1 MVSHAKFSEYNRG
14 IWLTLSVSYFCTGL
28 EHCQILF
35 TAHKSLHLNKDEIA
49 VLKLNAS
56 FQTEA
61 VSVGDSDHQ
70 LLVHLFIVY
79 FLLAFIPCV
88 PSLQGCLILRRPSFL
103 PLTVLLLLIWNY
115 FLW

>member
-1 MVSHAKFSEYNRG
+1 MSPTFVQTWNIAK
-14 IWLTLSVSYFCTGL
+14 YF
-28 EHCQILF
+28 F
-35 TAHKSLHLNKDEIA
+35 TAHKSLLFFFFLNKDEIA

-70 LLVHLFIVY
+70 LLVHLFIAY
-79 FLLAFIPCV
+79 FLLAFVPCV
-88 PSLQGCLILRRPSFL
+88 PSLQGCLNPRRPTFL

>member
-1 MVSHAKFSEYNRG
+1 MSPTFVQTWNIAK
-14 IWLTLSVSYFCTGL
+14 YF
-28 EHCQILF
+28 F
-35 TAHKSLHLNKDEIA
+35 TAHKSLFFFLNKDEIA

-70 LLVHLFIVY
+70 LLVHLFIAY
-79 FLLAFIPCV
+79 FLLAFVPCV
-88 PSLQGCLILRRPSFL
+88 PSLQGCLNPRRPTFL